1 MFETIGC
8 DVEVFAKDKEG
19 NHVALCGLIGGTKEA
34 PLQIEDLPQGF
45 AVQEDNVSLE
55 YNIPPC
61 NSKNEF
67 VDAINTMKHE
77 IKHILKYL
85 GYTLSFEASAS
96 FDKKQLTH
104 PNALIF
110 GCEPDYN
117 AWKLVE
123 NEKPYSPDETL
134 RTCGG
139 HIHVGTDIDFVP
151 LIQAMDLYIGVPSV
165 LLDTSPSSL
174 IRKQLY
180 GKAGAMRPKSYGGE
194 YRVTSNYWMF
204 DPNIVAW
211 IYNQTKRLCSERPIK
226 FTEKQAKDIQTC
238 INTNNS
244 DMAKTLIG
252 HFGIHM
258 P

>member
-34 PLQIEDLPQGF
+34 PLQIEDFPPGF

-61 NSKNEF
+61 QSRNEF
-67 VDAINTMKHE
+67 VDAIDKMKHE
-77 IKHILKYL
+77 IKHILRHL

-96 FDKKQLTH
+96 FDKKHLTH

-117 AWKLVE
+117 AWKMIE

-139 HIHVGTDIDFVP
+139 HVHVGTDMDFVP
-151 LIQAMDLYIGVPSV
+151 LIQHMDLYLGVPSV
-165 LLDTSPSSL
+165 LLDTSPSSI

-180 GKAGAMRPKSYGGE
+180 GKAGAMRPKAYGGE
-194 YRVTSNYWMF
+194 YRVLSNYWMF
-204 DPNIVAW
+204 NPIYVKW
-211 IYNQTKRLCSERPIK
+211 IYDQVRSICNNKPLKI
-226 FTEKQAKDIQTC
+226 TEKQAKDIQTC
-238 INTNNS
+238 INTNNPV
-244 DMAKTLIG
+244 MATTLIN
-252 HFGIHM
+252 HFGIMM